1 MTENPI
7 NASIQSQKTWIVRV
21 LFLTVVSLIL
31 IATSVL
37 FWKACVQ
44 PTIMWWESM
53 SWAEVP
59 CKIDSAVVRLDPK
72 TKAAAYLPDVRYR
85 YQWNDR
91 TYHGTRFAWD
101 TSSYSRKSSIEKWI
115 EPFPAGKETVC
126 FVNPNQ
132 PEEAVLLRSFPKPT
146 LLVNTVIFFF
156 IAVGFEVMGTLLIG
170 LLPPW
175 KKP

>member
-1 MTENPI
+1 M
-7 NASIQSQKTWIVRV
+7 ARDVRHSDAGNERRSHPGDPRSSWGMKIGFV
-21 LFLTVVSLIL
+21 STRFAGTDGVSL
-31 IATSVL
+31 
-37 FWKACVQ
+37 
-44 PTIMWWESM
+44 ESM
-53 SWAEVP
+53 KWAEVP

-146 LLVNTVIFFF
+146 LLVNTVIFFL